1 MLRFGLGFCALMLM
15 AAHVQAA
22 GWGSVEGQ
30 VILDGSVPEVPP
42 LVKKGDAAKKD
53 AEVCAAQSIP
63 DDALAFDA
71 ETGGIGNV
79 FVYMLRA
86 PAEVHPDLK
95 ASKESKVNFDQKG
108 CRFIPHGLVVRTD
121 QVVVCVSSDPVAHNV
136 HTSPF
141 ANTPSNF
148 IVQPNDKEGMEVKL
162 PIPEALPVKV
172 TCDIHPW
179 MTAWWVVVNHPY
191 AAITDAQG
199 KFKIEN
205 LPEGEH
211 TFRIWHEKAGY
222 IDRNFKITIKDGEVT
237 KLEPTKVPLTS
248 FKE

>member
-1 MLRFGLGFCALMLM
+1 MLRFGFGMCALLL
-15 AAHVQAA
+15 AIPVQAA
-22 GWGSVEGQ
+22 GWGSLEGQ
-30 VILDGSVPEVPP
+30 IVLDGPVPEVKP
-42 LVKKGDAAKKD
+42 LVQKGDSTKKD
-53 AEVCAAQSIP
+53 AEICAAQSVP
-63 DDALAFDA
+63 DDAQAFDS

-86 PAEVHPDLK
+86 PAEIHPDLK
-95 ASKESKVNFDQKG
+95 ASKEPKVTFDQKG
-108 CRFIPHGLVVRTD
+108 CRFVPHGMVVRTD

-148 IVQPNDKEGMEVKL
+148 IVQPNDKDGMEVKL
-162 PIPEALPVKV
+162 PIRESLPVKV

-179 MTAWWVVVNHPY
+179 MTAWWVVVDHPY
-191 AAITDAQG
+191 AAVTDSQG

-211 TFRIWHEKAGY
+211 VFRVWHEKAGY
-222 IDRNFKITIKDGEVT
+222 IDRAYKVTVKGGEVT
-237 KLEPTKVPLTS
+237 TLEPVKVPLAS